1 MSGVH
6 PRDVCTSTYLQE
18 ARSARY
24 GSAAAQSSRRWGES
38 DMFSPVVSHWVN
50 AGPDNS
56 PRLLLFSSSAR
67 RRLFNS
73 LWTLDEAA
81 VSTRRS
87 KPPLPRGQDG
97 GLHGRNTA
105 AGPSTALQPAR
116 FPQVRSLALHR
127 RNLAGLVVRD
137 PVRTVSPFHNAD
149 PRRQSTQNPTS
160 SGTDSAVPSRG
171 DHIPQPIFHVC
182 HGSLH
187 TCLSRRHATEAVQ
200 KTGKT
205 SAWSTATATATAA
218 ASRRV
223 RCTCRRG
230 GYRAGPAISKAAFR
244 PRVGGW
250 APHRRLPACL
260 LGEDRL
266 FHPTPML
273 ARSRR
278 ATRRPTEH
286 AGGAGCRVRAVG

>member
-24 GSAAAQSSRRWGES
+24 GSAAAQSSRRWSES

-50 AGPDNS
+50 GGPDNS

-127 RNLAGLVVRD
+127 RNLAGLAVRD
-137 PVRTVSPFHNAD
+137 PVRTASPFHNAD
-149 PRRQSTQNPTS
+149 DSTPAGNPRRTPRPLVQTVPCHREATTS
-160 SGTDSAVPSRG
+160 RSQYSMSATVSAYMSVKAPCNRGSSEDGKDISLEHGDSDSDSDSLPPSS
-171 DHIPQPIFHVC
+171 VY
-182 HGSLH
+182 
-187 TCLSRRHATEAVQ
+187 LSARR
-200 KTGKT
+200 
-205 SAWSTATATATAA
+205 
-218 ASRRV
+218 
-223 RCTCRRG
+223 
-230 GYRAGPAISKAAFR
+230 I
-244 PRVGGW
+244 
-250 APHRRLPACL
+250 
-260 LGEDRL
+260 
-266 FHPTPML
+266 
-273 ARSRR
+273 
-278 ATRRPTEH
+278 
-286 AGGAGCRVRAVG
+286 